1 MEQLFNEIQRV
12 AAEGMPQLLL
22 VDEDYGQL
30 ETAEETYPVTF
41 PCVLINIRDIE
52 WTSIVGDSQRG
63 TATIGVKLCLDC
75 YDDTHYTSGTAHKVA
90 ERVGQFRTLNGLI
103 SNLRIEGFTSLVR
116 KSSRW
121 YSLPGN
127 IKVYESLY
135 ECVFF
140 EEPS

>member
-52 WTSIVGDSQRG
+52 PQTLV
-63 TATIGVKLCLDC
+63 
-75 YDDTHYTSGTAHKVA
+75 SG
-90 ERVGQFRTLNGLI
+90 
-103 SNLRIEGFTSLVR
+103 RIDNQ
-116 KSSRW
+116 K
-121 YSLPGN
+121 
-127 IKVYESLY
+127 
-135 ECVFF
+135 
-140 EEPS
+140 